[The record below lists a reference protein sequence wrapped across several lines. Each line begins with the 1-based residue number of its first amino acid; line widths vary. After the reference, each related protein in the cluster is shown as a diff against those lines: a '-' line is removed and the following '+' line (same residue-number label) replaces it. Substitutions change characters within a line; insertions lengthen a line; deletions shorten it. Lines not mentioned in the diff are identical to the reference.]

1 MTPCPFHPL
10 DLVSAF
16 EGKLRL
22 TTERARL
29 FDRFLY
35 DGMYDGRP
43 VLAHEFAPQGL
54 VSRTKGGSVVPAEA
68 RFDAAY
74 AQARDDYQSAMRS
87 THPHLLAVIATKGNW
102 VITEAAGGRLVDE
115 PGDRDYALASA
126 LKSVVDA
133 SLVLGT
139 ICPDTVFYQDG
150 KVVFAGCA
158 PDYRDLIDLAGQSG
172 LAGPAGYAAPEVYDA
187 KKRAPI
193 GHEADMFA
201 ASALMLRKLSGRD
214 PADIRTQDLSTDLG
228 QAPAPVRTGLTL
240 SRKARAEA
248 LVSWFDSF
256 KPPVSVTP
264 PTPAPATAPVQPVQ
278 PAQPAPPQPKPA
290 KARRIPIIVIVAAT
304 VVAIPL
310 SIMALTVGL
319 DSWKQASIERRT
331 REAREAVERCRTA
344 IEQSGPGA
352 QALCSKALDKISDRQ
367 SPDHSWVA
375 YNLGVLCEKK
385 NACGSGK
392 TALDYYRMAADDR
405 TSNPGKVANYKI
417 AKLDKRLSLAERH
430 DHYAPAAGVLKKPD
444 ANFIKANRTVY
455 ADANY
460 QIGQIFDTWSRQ
472 ESFDDQE
479 VQRLS
484 PGASSSPQ
492 KIAMISAINRFEVA
506 KKYGVNT
513 NDRLLDLY
521 VRRGDS
527 DAGAG
532 QYEAAASAYK
542 RAGTLGSADA
552 KFKAAELYFAGHV
565 PSMTQ
570 DEAVALVNAASEDG
584 NRDAELCLAAM
595 RYFGYPYETD
605 TIGGLAAFASLTMRG
620 INSARL
626 DELAC
631 RDWIRR
637 GRE

>member
-1 MTPCPFHPL
+1 MTQCPFHPL
-10 DLVSAF
+10 DLVSAL

-22 TTERARL
+22 TAERARL

-35 DGMYDGRP
+35 DGTYDGRP
-43 VLAHEFAPQGL
+43 VLVHEFAPQGL
-54 VSRTKGGSVVPAEA
+54 VRRTKGGSIVPADA

-87 THPHLLAVIATKGNW
+87 AHPHLLVVIAEKGNW
-102 VITEAAGGRLVDE
+102 VVTEPAGKRLVDE
-115 PGDRDYALASA
+115 TGDRSFLLASA
-126 LKSVVDA
+126 LKSVVD
-133 SLVLGT
+133 SGLVLGT
-139 ICPDTVFYQDG
+139 ICPDMVFHQNG

-158 PDYRDLIDLAGQSG
+158 PDYRDLIDVAGQSD
-172 LAGPAGYAAPEVYDA
+172 LAGPTGYAAPEVFDA

-193 GHEADMFA
+193 GHEADVFA
-201 ASALMLRKLSGRD
+201 ASALMLRMVSGRD

-248 LVSWFDSF
+248 LASWFDSF

-264 PTPAPATAPVQPVQ
+264 PTPAPAPV
-278 PAQPAPPQPKPA
+278 QPAPPQPQPA
-290 KARRIPIIVIVAAT
+290 RTRRIPIIVIVAAT

-319 DSWKQASIERRT
+319 DSWKQASMERRT

-344 IEQSGPGA
+344 IGQSARDA
-352 QALCSKALDKISDRQ
+352 QALCSKALDKIPDTQ

-385 NACGSGK
+385 DACGSGK

-444 ANFIKANRTVY
+444 TNFIKANRTVY

-472 ESFDDQE
+472 ESFDNEE

-620 INSARL
+620 VNSARL